1 MLVEIL
7 ATGDEVLTGA
17 LVDTNT
23 AWLAERLETA
33 GMNVVRH
40 HTVGDRIEILPSVF
54 REVGERA
61 EVALVTGGLGPTVDD
76 LSAEAAGLAADS
88 PLELVPAA
96 LASVRAYFEERG
108 REMPPSNEKQA
119 RLPRGAEVLDN
130 PVGTAPGFA
139 IVIGTCRFFFM
150 PGVPHEMRRMFREQ
164 VLPRLIARLGDHRPV
179 HRTRTVTSFGLP
191 ESTVGERMEG
201 FDIAFPGMRLGL
213 RAAFPEIHVK
223 LYAADHDADALDG
236 RLDAAARWV
245 AERLGRR
252 TVSLEGKSL
261 EAALGDLLRERGETL
276 AVAESCTGGLIAD
289 RITDV
294 SGSSDYFLFSA
305 VTYANDAKIHVLGV
319 REKTL
324 RTCGAVSE
332 ETVREMAAGARKA
345 AGATYGIATSGVAG
359 PLGGTEEKPVGT
371 VCVGLA
377 APEEIVSRRYR
388 FQFPRRRMNKQIFAA
403 AALDL
408 LRRRILSDDGGDPLE
423 SVLVGR

>member
-23 AWLAERLETA
+23 AWLAERLEA
-33 GMNVVRH
+33 VGVNVIRH
-40 HTVGDRIEILPSVF
+40 HTVGDRLEVLAAVF
-54 REVGERA
+54 REVGGRA
-61 EVALVTGGLGPTVDD
+61 EAALVTGGLGPTVDD
-76 LSAEAAGLAADS
+76 LCTEAAASAAGVS
-88 PLELVPAA
+88 LELIPEA
-96 LASVRAYFEERG
+96 LASVRAYFESRG

-119 RLPRGAEVLDN
+119 RLPQGAEVLDN

-139 IVIGTCRFFFM
+139 LTIGNCRFFFI

-164 VLPRLIARLGDHRPV
+164 VRPRLVALLGDHRPV
-179 HRTRTVTSFGLP
+179 HHTRTVTSFGLP

-201 FDIAFPGMRLGL
+201 FDVAFPGMRLGL

-223 LYAADHDADALDG
+223 LYAADYDEGALQG

-245 AERLGRR
+245 AEQLGHR
-252 TVSLEGKSL
+252 VLSLEGLSL
-261 EAALGDLLRERGETL
+261 EAALGDLLRNRGETL

-294 SGSSDYFLFSA
+294 AGSSDYFLLSA
-305 VTYANDAKIHVLGV
+305 VTYANAAKVRLLGV
-319 REKTL
+319 REETL
-324 RTCGAVSE
+324 HSHGAVSE
-332 ETVREMAAGARKA
+332 ETVREMAAGAREA
-345 AGATYGIATSGVAG
+345 AGATYGIATSGIAG
-359 PLGGTEEKPVGT
+359 PEGGTADKPVGT
-371 VCVGLA
+371 VCIGLA
-377 APEEIVSRRYR
+377 TPEEVLSRRYV

-408 LRRRILSDDGGDPLE
+408 LRRHILQVNGGLPFE
-423 SVLVGR
+423 